1 MTDDYLDRYDRIQ
14 KLNKS
19 IEWDE
24 YDYERRC
31 NPIAILFIVGAML
44 TGLITLI
51 ALVKSCEV
59 KSRGLACREC
69 HISTQK
75 KLTEYFKSKG
85 SKTPEEMAEA
95 VLATRNPRLLAAV
108 ASRETGGNP
117 SVRRTGFRKR
127 HDGAFQVNKK
137 HWGKVSRDPVE
148 QALQAEAVLTELVE
162 EKGGIVAGLN
172 AYGGDSRGMY
182 ARTVLAELTEVPK

>member
-1 MTDDYLDRYDRIQ
+1 MTDEYLDRYDRIQ

-95 VLATRNPRLLAAV
+95 VLSTKSPRLMAAV
-108 ASRETGGNP
+108 AVVETKGTPGVRKGGYK
-117 SVRRTGFRKR
+117 KR
-127 HDGAFQVNKK
+127 YAGAFQVNAKF
-137 HWGKVSRDPVE
+137 HGRVSKDPVE
-148 QALQAEAVLTELVE
+148 QALQAEAILTELVE
-162 EKGGIVAGLN
+162 DKGLVAGLN
-172 AYGGDSRGMY
+172 YYGGSTKGTY

>member
-1 MTDDYLDRYDRIQ
+1 MTDFARYDKMQR
-14 KLNKS
+14 LNRWRDQEDKS
-19 IEWDE
+19 DPLLAW
-24 YDYERRC
+24 C
-31 NPIAILFIVGAML
+31 A
-44 TGLITLI
+44 LITAVVCL
-51 ALVKSCEV
+51 AFFVTLVKSCEV

-95 VLATRNPRLLAAV
+95 VLSTKSPRLMAAV
-108 ASRETGGNP
+108 AVVETKGTPGVRKGGYK
-117 SVRRTGFRKR
+117 KR
-127 HDGAFQVNKK
+127 HAGAFQVNAR
-137 HWGKVSRDPVE
+137 HWGRVSKDPVE

-162 EKGGIVAGLN
+162 EKGSIVAGLN
-172 AYGGDSRGMY
+172 YYGGSTKGTY